1 MPPSK
6 PHVTCAIKASL
17 ARTVAS
23 PRARGTRK
31 CDARAVGH
39 ERGVARAQGV
49 DDAREVARA
58 VAIVEIALDASRAA
72 VQGAHEN
79 VDARHDDAR
88 VGF

>member
-1 MPPSK
+1 
-6 PHVTCAIKASL
+6 
-17 ARTVAS
+17 
-23 PRARGTRK
+23 
-31 CDARAVGH
+31 VGH